1 MADNFLEEYQ
11 ASKDQEAMAGL
22 DKLIAK
28 DRLMTKLTA
37 GQDMADA
44 AMMVGGP
51 GKFIQGPKKAV
62 DFVGRVSNKLNNKH
76 KETLSLLPRRLDDPN
91 NLPKFQQILKNVL
104 EVGKNPRLTDPM
116 AKYSQRVGEMD
127 QKELIA
133 LLLPRIKTSINKIDD
148 TIKNDI
154 LNNPNANAKL
164 GTTLQN
170 NKDQLSGLAKRL
182 EEIYTPKNNYP
193 WFKPK
198 DMNTG
203 GVASLMPLKYKDA
216 NA

>member
-1 MADNFLEEYQ
+1 
-11 ASKDQEAMAGL
+11 
-22 DKLIAK
+22 
-28 DRLMTKLTA
+28 MTKLTA

>member
-1 MADNFLEEYQ
+1 MADNFLQELQ
-11 ASKDQEAMAGL
+11 ANKDQEAMAGL

-133 LLLPRIKTSINKIDD
+133 LLLPKIKTSISKIED

-154 LNNPNANAKL
+154 LNNPKANAKL

-203 GVASLMPLKYKDA
+203 GVASLMPLKY
-216 NA
+216 N

>member
-1 MADNFLEEYQ
+1 MADNFLQELQ
-11 ASKDQEAMAGL
+11 ANKDQEAMAGL

-133 LLLPRIKTSINKIDD
+133 LLLPKIKTSIRKIDD

-203 GVASLMPLKYKDA
+203 GVASLMPLKYKDHG
-216 NA
+216 

>member
-133 LLLPRIKTSINKIDD
+133 LLLPKIKISINKIDD

-203 GVASLMPLKYKDA
+203 GVASLMPLKYKNA

>member
-1 MADNFLEEYQ
+1 MADNFLQELQ
-11 ASKDQEAMAGL
+11 ANKDQEAMAGL

>member
-1 MADNFLEEYQ
+1 MADNFLQELQ

-37 GQDMADA
+37 GQDMAGV
-44 AMMVGGP
+44 AMMAAGP

-133 LLLPRIKTSINKIDD
+133 LLLPKIKINIRKIDD

-203 GVASLMPLKYKDA
+203 GVASLMPLKYT
-216 NA
+216 

>member
-37 GQDMADA
+37 GQDMAGV

-91 NLPKFQQILKNVL
+91 NLPRFQQILKNVL
-104 EVGKNPRLTDPM
+104 EVGKKQSKPIPGSERYRSVT
-116 AKYSQRVGEMD
+116 AVGEMD

-133 LLLPRIKTSINKIDD
+133 LLLPKIKTSIRKIDD

-203 GVASLMPLKYKDA
+203 GVASLMPLKYGD
-216 NA
+216 

>member
-1 MADNFLEEYQ
+1 MADNFLQELQ
-11 ASKDQEAMAGL
+11 ANKDQEAMAGL
-22 DKLIAK
+22 DKLISK
-28 DRLMTKLTA
+28 DRLMSKLTA

-44 AMMVGGP
+44 AMTVGGP

-62 DFVGRVSNKLNNKH
+62 DFVGRVSNHLNNKH

-91 NLPKFQQILKNVL
+91 NLPRFQQILKNVL
-104 EVGKNPRLTDPM
+104 ETGKKQSKPIPGSGDF
-116 AKYSQRVGEMD
+116 AEKVGEVV

-154 LNNPNANAKL
+154 LNNPKANAKL

-170 NKDQLSGLAKRL
+170 NKDQLSGLVKRL

-203 GVASLMPLKYKDA
+203 GVASLMPLKYKDHG
-216 NA
+216 